1 MGGEP
6 EVIDYDANKH
16 SSTTTITQI
25 QSNDFKFETVRNE
38 TICRYC
44 STNFEI
50 ATLDKLC
57 MFVRPYDNPCL
68 KKILAQAYHDAIG
81 SSKGEA
87 IEHSQIITNVKL
99 HYGPSVPKHTD
110 RKHNVFELEML
121 ETIAN
126 KNNSEISQWVDLS
139 TNKYLQSV
147 DDTLKYFE
155 ITNLPSAQDI
165 ERWKHKFHI
174 GYRAWNC
181 YWSSKYLSD
190 MSVSISKD
198 DKHFL
203 TSLKK
208 RISSL
213 SKSILTNADFN
224 GTTSSWNM
232 RKEKIY

>member
-1 MGGEP
+1 
-6 EVIDYDANKH
+6 
-16 SSTTTITQI
+16 
-25 QSNDFKFETVRNE
+25 
-38 TICRYC
+38 
-44 STNFEI
+44 
-50 ATLDKLC
+50 

-99 HYGPSVPKHTD
+99 HYGPSGWVSICNNVTFRNGKIIYSVPKHTD